1 MFGFPSLVCWL
12 IFSEVIGVSMSHRTV
27 SGWFGNLG
35 WFRRKKEAEEEDPQR
50 LILEET
56 QNLKKLFRKQS
67 VLLEEVHR
75 EQQNA
80 AGKKRDLEPLL
91 DLCDALF
98 YLHRAFQNPGLMS
111 RQHAQVLNMVQ
122 QKMQRFAISFDIEMI
137 LAEGIPFDASIHEA
151 VTNRSPDAL
160 SLEVLEVIQ
169 PGYLQDGKVV
179 RSAKV
184 IVGNRDEAPFLTPE
198 GIKAL

>member
-1 MFGFPSLVCWL
+1 
-12 IFSEVIGVSMSHRTV
+12 MSHRTV

-35 WFRRKKEAEEEDPQR
+35 WFRRKKEEEEEDPQR

-75 EQQNA
+75 EQQNSA
-80 AGKKRDLEPLL
+80 AGKKRDMEPLL

-184 IVGNRDEAPFLTPE
+184 IVGNRDETPFLTPE
-198 GIKAL
+198 RMKAL